1 MAGTDPWTKLP
12 PEQCNALFGRMGR
25 VLTGAFTFARQ
36 LGIKTCV
43 GTETPLTIP
52 TPVKERLKAA
62 GKNPADPAV
71 VQEVY
76 QGIFERI
83 KQTHPLDYY
92 WLWTPEGWT
101 WAATKQ
107 QDVDA
112 TLADFRA
119 AMAAVKAVDAPFTLA
134 TCGWVLGPQQDRALF
149 DDFLPKRF
157 PMGCI
162 SRAVGHDP
170 VETGFAKVQ
179 GRPKWSIPWME
190 DDPALISPQLW
201 AGRMRKDAADSLAY
215 GCTGLFGIHW
225 RTQILGPNVSALAAA
240 AWDQSRWNPALTG
253 QPLPEEKLPEGP
265 DGGQHAHFPQNRITD
280 TEEAPLYQDVR
291 YDVDAYHLD
300 VPNGKYKVTVKLCEP
315 HYKEPNR
322 RVFGVKVQGLF
333 LADQIDLFAKV
344 GQNRALDLT
353 LKDVLVTDGRLVI
366 DFVRIIELPS
376 VAAIVVAG
384 PVTRKINCGGPA
396 WKDYQADWPPA
407 QKSQRKR
414 FLPVDDFYADWARAH
429 FGPVAAERIAA
440 IFTAIDGR
448 LPRPSTWVHGPGGIN
463 PDGRPWDDVRK
474 EYAFVDELAA
484 LRPDVRGAGN
494 LERFDYWLDT
504 LRYMRANARVNC
516 TWHRCN
522 EALKKVKAEKDAA
535 AQKQLARELALPLRK
550 ELVAQVAEVHQ
561 HLLNA
566 VATYGEIGNVTN
578 WQQHLQP
585 TLLDQPG
592 QELAAILGE
601 PLPGDATPGTE
612 YRGRPRLFV
621 PTLRSCLNSGEPL
634 VAKAIV
640 LGTTPKE
647 VALHWRR
654 LGEGEF
660 AAIPLPHVARGVY
673 SGRLPLPTD
682 ASAVEYYVQAVGDG
696 GTKLLF
702 PATAPDLNQTVVTVP
717 HQE

>member
-1 MAGTDPWTKLP
+1 
-12 PEQCNALFGRMGR
+12 
-25 VLTGAFTFARQ
+25 
-36 LGIKTCV
+36 
-43 GTETPLTIP
+43 
-52 TPVKERLKAA
+52 
-62 GKNPADPAV
+62 
-71 VQEVY
+71 
-76 QGIFERI
+76 
-83 KQTHPLDYY
+83 
-92 WLWTPEGWT
+92 
-101 WAATKQ
+101 
-107 QDVDA
+107 
-112 TLADFRA
+112 
-119 AMAAVKAVDAPFTLA
+119 
-134 TCGWVLGPQQDRALF
+134 
-149 DDFLPKRF
+149 
-157 PMGCI
+157 
-162 SRAVGHDP
+162 
-170 VETGFAKVQ
+170 
-179 GRPKWSIPWME
+179 
-190 DDPALISPQLW
+190 
-201 AGRMRKDAADSLAY
+201 
-215 GCTGLFGIHW
+215 
-225 RTQILGPNVSALAAA
+225 
-240 AWDQSRWNPALTG
+240 
-253 QPLPEEKLPEGP
+253 
-265 DGGQHAHFPQNRITD
+265 
-280 TEEAPLYQDVR
+280 
-291 YDVDAYHLD
+291 
-300 VPNGKYKVTVKLCEP
+300 
-315 HYKEPNR
+315 
-322 RVFGVKVQGLF
+322 
-333 LADQIDLFAKV
+333 
-344 GQNRALDLT
+344 
-353 LKDVLVTDGRLVI
+353 
-366 DFVRIIELPS
+366 
-376 VAAIVVAG
+376 
-384 PVTRKINCGGPA
+384 
-396 WKDYQADWPPA
+396 
-407 QKSQRKR
+407 
-414 FLPVDDFYADWARAH
+414 VDDFYADWARAH